1 MKITILTPNFS
12 SNCLGRA
19 YILAKMLSCRW
30 QVEIVGPMFGES
42 IWSPV
47 ADEKDIEFKPCK
59 LKSHDHYLFNLRK
72 IMKKI
77 DGDVIYVSKPLMTSF
92 LPGLLCKF
100 FKKKPLIL
108 DIDDWDL
115 GFVKESYKKLSGFCR
130 FKHFVHSFLD
140 YACYWNI
147 LFMEKLVNLADV
159 KTVSNSFLKEKFS
172 GRLIYHARDAQIFD
186 PQRYDA
192 KALKVR
198 YGLSSKKIVSF
209 IGTARKHKGLDTLIE
224 AVSLIEDQ
232 DLVLMFVG
240 LEGRENPYGL
250 MAKEKLGLSR
260 VMIFGKQLFSKI
272 REYLAISDVIVVPQ
286 EDNFSTKGQFPAKIF
301 DAMAMAKPVV
311 STDVND
317 IPKVLDGCGL
327 IVPSKDAEKMAEAI
341 KSLIDNEKY
350 SADMGKRARERFLEK
365 YSYEKVG
372 KALFEVFSKYEK

>member
-19 YILAKMLSCRW
+19 YILAKMLSYRW
-30 QVEIVGPMFGES
+30 QVEIVGPMFGKE

-47 ADEKDIEFKPCK
+47 AEDRDMEYKPVK
-59 LKSHDHYLFNLRK
+59 LQRNSQFLLNICK

-77 DGDVIYVSKPLMTSF
+77 DGDIVYVSKPMMTSLF
-92 LPGLLCKF
+92 PGLLCKL
-100 FKKKPLIL
+100 FKRKALVL

-115 GFVKESYKKLSGFCR
+115 GFSLDSYEKLSIFGR
-130 FKHFVHSFLD
+130 FKNFVHSLVD
-140 YACYWNI
+140 YEYHLNI
-147 LFMEKLVNLADV
+147 MFFEKLINLADER
-159 KTVSNSFLKEKFS
+159 TVSNSFLQEKFS
-172 GRLIYHARDAQIFD
+172 GKLIPHARDSQLLN
-186 PQRYDA
+186 PQSYDS
-192 KALKVR
+192 KALKEK
-198 YGLSSKKIVSF
+198 YGLGSKKVIAF
-209 IGTARKHKGLDTLIE
+209 IGTAREHKGLNTLIE

-232 DLVLMFVG
+232 DLVLMLVG

-260 VMIFGKQLFSKI
+260 VMIFGKQEFSKI
-272 REYLAISDVIVVPQ
+272 GEFLAISDIIVIPQ
-286 EDNFSTKGQFPAKIF
+286 EDNFSTKGQLPAKIF
-301 DAMAMAKPVV
+301 DAMAMAKPIV
-311 STDVND
+311 STNVND